1 MSVVQLSAARRG
13 AQEAVSKPLVT
24 RRVNEGFCRRVLF
37 EGPSLTLRVTTSGST
52 EILKLALIGALLVW
66 IQPAEADEI
75 QTLIESSCIDCH
87 DENTETRLDFTKLDR
102 DFEDPDTF
110 RAWVKIVD
118 RIRKGEMP
126 PASEPRPDAKAQT
139 AALTFLEKELF
150 EVNRQQQQKH
160 GRVPSRRLSR
170 LEYEHTLHD
179 LLGIGGD
186 IARYLP
192 PATKSGT
199 FDVVTAIQDMSSVHV
214 KGFLKAADV
223 ALDEAIQL
231 GAKPKMVRELD
242 YVNSRFMQMWF
253 ERPVRRGGGTV
264 FRAGDDLIMFRGQ
277 NYNLR
282 SDHNGLRIPVA
293 GRYRITVTGSAY
305 QPRSSVT
312 MSLRRQNDV
321 QGDSELF
328 AAWDVD
334 EKLRTVST
342 IKYLRPDDYFYV
354 SADEL
359 EPAPDGKVIYNS
371 QPASEFKGEGVRV
384 RRVLV
389 EGPLE
394 SRWPPQRTRS
404 LFPGVEWESAANGR
418 YHKPVTTKS
427 LYEHIR
433 DAVAALAPRAF
444 RRPVTEAEIQ
454 DLTNLSV
461 PTLKARRGFLASARV
476 PLRAILISPETLFLT
491 NETQSEEPT
500 LTDHA
505 LATRL
510 SYFLWRSPPDE
521 EMLQLASDGKL
532 SHTKT
537 QDAQVNRMLSDAR
550 SERFITE
557 FLDQWLDLELI
568 DAATPDKYLYPEYD
582 DVLRRAMLA
591 ETRLLFRHLI
601 DEDLSIANLID
612 SDFTFLNRK
621 LAEHYGIDGVKGE
634 EMRKV
639 MLDTNS
645 VRGGILAHASI
656 AKVTA
661 NGTVTTPVKRGNFVL
676 TNLLG
681 LPPSPPPPGVGSIE
695 PDTRGAA
702 TIRETLQKHQ
712 SVEAC
717 AVCHRRIDPP
727 GFAMECFDPVGTF
740 RTRYRISKG
749 VKRTADAGL
758 RFLHKDYNLGRRVDC
773 GGQMDDG
780 FTFTG
785 IRDFKQHL
793 MKSKEQ
799 VARNLVSLLITFA
812 TGAEIQFAD
821 REDVEAILDRHESA
835 NYPMR
840 SLLREVVSSRMFQCR

>member
-1 MSVVQLSAARRG
+1 MAHSARNTFVCIFLVCVA
-13 AQEAVSKPLVT
+13 SPLPNAPAT
-24 RRVNEGFCRRVLF
+24 ATDLDVL
-37 EGPSLTLRVTTSGST
+37 
-52 EILKLALIGALLVW
+52 
-66 IQPAEADEI
+66 IQ
-75 QTLIESSCIDCH
+75 SSCIDCH
-87 DENTETRLDFTKLDR
+87 DANTETRLDFTTLAT
-102 DFEDPDTF
+102 DFDEADSF
-110 RAWVKIVD
+110 RQWVKVYD
-118 RIRKGEMP
+118 RVKRGEMP
-126 PASEPRPDAKAQT
+126 PPKETQPDKAVRDNALSLLAGALEQANQRMQKT
-139 AALTFLEKELF
+139 VGRAA
-150 EVNRQQQQKH
+150 
-160 GRVPSRRLSR
+160 SRRLSR

-192 PATKSGT
+192 PENKSDT
-199 FDVVTAIQDMSSVHV
+199 FDVVSNKQEMSSVHV
-214 KGFLKAADV
+214 KGLLKAADI

-231 GAKPKMVRELD
+231 GPKPKMVHELD
-242 YVNSRFMQMWF
+242 YVNSRYMQMWF

-264 FRAGDDLIMFRGQ
+264 FRDKDDLIMFRGE

-282 SDHNGLRIPVA
+282 SDYNGLRIPVA
-293 GRYRITVTGSAY
+293 GRYRITVTGAAY

-312 MSLRRQNDV
+312 MSLKRQNDI

-328 AAWDVD
+328 SAWDVD

-394 SRWPPQRTRS
+394 TTWPPQRTRA
-404 LFPGVEWESAANGR
+404 LFPGVEWESVANGR
-418 YHKPVTTKS
+418 YYKPVTTKS
-427 LYEHIR
+427 HYEHIR
-433 DAVAALAPRAF
+433 DAVAALAPKAF
-444 RRPVTEAEIQ
+444 RRLVTDKEIE
-454 DLTNLSV
+454 DLTNLAV
-461 PTLKARRGFLASARV
+461 PSLKARHGFIASARI
-476 PLRAILISPETLFLT
+476 PLRAILVSPETLFLT
-491 NETQSEEPT
+491 NETRPMESM
-500 LTDHA
+500 LTDQA
-505 LATRL
+505 LASRL

-521 EMLQLASDGKL
+521 ELRELASAGELVD
-532 SHTKT
+532 TKT
-537 QDAQVNRMLSDAR
+537 LDAQVNRMLSDGR
-550 SERFITE
+550 SERFINE

-568 DAATPDKYLYPEYD
+568 DATTPDKYLYPEYD

-601 DEDLSIANLID
+601 DEDLSIANLIH

-621 LAEHYGIDGVKGE
+621 LAEHYGIPHIEGE
-634 EMRKV
+634 VMRKV
-639 MLDTNS
+639 VLDEDS
-645 VRGGILAHASI
+645 VRGGVLTHASI

-661 NGTVTTPVKRGNFVL
+661 NGSVTTPVKRGSFVL

-681 LPPSPPPPGVGSIE
+681 EPPNSPPPGVGSIE
-695 PDTRGAA
+695 PDTRGAT
-702 TIRETLQKHQ
+702 TIRETLAKHQ
-712 SVEAC
+712 AVESC

-727 GFAMECFDPVGTF
+727 GFALECFDPVGAF
-740 RTRYRISKG
+740 RIRYRISKG

-758 RFLHKDYNLGRRVDC
+758 RLLHKDYKPGRRVDC
-773 GGQMDDG
+773 SGQTEDG
-780 FTFTG
+780 FEFTD
-785 IRDFKQHL
+785 IRDFKRRL

-821 REDVEAILDRHESA
+821 RREVEAILQRQEA
-835 NYPMR
+835 ENYP
-840 SLLREVVSSRMFQCR
+840 LRRLIHEVVSSRMFLSR

>member
-1 MSVVQLSAARRG
+1 MMTGLARSTSVCIFLAC
-13 AQEAVSKPLVT
+13 AVSQ
-24 RRVNEGFCRRVLF
+24 
-37 EGPSLTLRVTTSGST
+37 SLCSPTFATDL
-52 EILKLALIGALLVW
+52 
-66 IQPAEADEI
+66 D
-75 QTLIESSCIDCH
+75 TLIQSSCVDCH
-87 DENTETRLDFTKLDR
+87 DANNETRLDFTTLGK
-102 DFEDPDTF
+102 DFEKAESF
-110 RAWVKIVD
+110 RKWVHVFD
-118 RIRKGEMP
+118 RIKSGEMP
-126 PASEPRPDAKAQT
+126 PPGETQPSKTARAKA
-139 AALTFLEKELF
+139 LSFLESELKR
-150 EVNRQQQQKH
+150 VNRLSQQTI
-160 GRVPSRRLSR
+160 GRVPSRRLTR

-179 LLGIGGD
+179 LLGIGCD

-192 PATKSGT
+192 PETKSDT
-199 FDVVTAIQDMSSVHV
+199 FDVVTAKQDMSSVHV
-214 KGFLKAADV
+214 KGFLKAADI

-242 YVNSRFMQMWF
+242 YVNSRYMKMWF

-264 FRAGDDLIMFRGQ
+264 FRAEDDLIMFLGE
-277 NYNLR
+277 NHNLR
-282 SDHNGLRIPVA
+282 SDHNGLRFPVA

-312 MSLRRQNDV
+312 MSLKRQNDI

-359 EPAPDGKVIYNS
+359 EPALDGKVIYNS

-384 RRVLV
+384 RKVLV

-394 SRWPPQRTRS
+394 STWPPQRTRA
-404 LFPGVEWESAANGR
+404 LFPGVEWEPVANGR
-418 YHKPVTTKS
+418 YYKPVTTRPH
-427 LYEHIR
+427 YEHIR
-433 DAVAALAPRAF
+433 DVVAVLAPRAF
-444 RRPVTEAEIQ
+444 RRPVTDEEIE
-454 DLTNLSV
+454 DLTNLAV
-461 PTLKARRGFLASARV
+461 PSLKARRGFIASARV
-476 PLRAILISPETLFLT
+476 PLRAILISPQTLFLT
-491 NETQSEEPT
+491 NETRPIEST

-505 LATRL
+505 LASRL

-521 EMLQLASDGKL
+521 ELLQLASDGIL
-532 SHTKT
+532 SDTKT
-537 QDAQVNRMLSDAR
+537 LDAQVSRMLSDGR
-550 SERFITE
+550 SERFINE

-568 DAATPDKYLYPEYD
+568 DATTPDKYLYPEYD

-621 LAEHYGIDGVKGE
+621 LAEHYGIPNVEGE

-639 MLDTNS
+639 MLPPRS
-645 VRGGILAHASI
+645 VRGGILTHASI

-661 NGTVTTPVKRGNFVL
+661 NGTVTTPVKRGSFVL
-676 TNLLG
+676 KNLLG
-681 LPPSPPPPGVGSIE
+681 LPPNPPPPGAGSIE
-695 PDTRGAA
+695 PDTRGAT
-702 TIRETLQKHQ
+702 TIRETLAKHQ
-712 SVEAC
+712 TVEAC

-727 GFAMECFDPVGTF
+727 GFALEGFDPVGTF
-740 RTRYRISKG
+740 RTRYRNSKG
-749 VKRTADAGL
+749 VKRTTNVGL
-758 RFLHKDYNLGRRVDC
+758 RFLHKDYNLGGRVDC
-773 GGQMDDG
+773 SGQTEDG
-780 FTFTG
+780 FTFTD

-793 MKSKEQ
+793 MKSREQ

-821 REDVEAILDRHESA
+821 RQEVERILNQTEGDEFG
-835 NYPMR
+835 
-840 SLLREVVSSRMFQCR
+840 LRNIIHHVVRCRMFRQQ

>member
-1 MSVVQLSAARRG
+1 MHAGREKRTQMNRSAFVRLLFVCSVSQ
-13 AQEAVSKPLVT
+13 
-24 RRVNEGFCRRVLF
+24 
-37 EGPSLTLRVTTSGST
+37 
-52 EILKLALIGALLVW
+52 LLVV
-66 IQPAEADEI
+66 PTFANDLD
-75 QTLIESSCIDCH
+75 TLIQSSCIDCH
-87 DENTETRLDFTKLDR
+87 DSNTEARLDFTKLDR
-102 DFEDPDTF
+102 DFEDANTF

-126 PASEPRPDAKAQT
+126 PASEPRPDAQTQT
-139 AALTFLEKELF
+139 AALTFLKKKLF
-150 EVNRQQQQKH
+150 EVNRRQQQEH

-192 PATKSGT
+192 PANKSGA
-199 FDVVTAIQDMSSVHV
+199 FDVVAAKQDMSSVHV

-231 GAKPKMVRELD
+231 GVKPKLVRELD

-253 ERPVRRGGGTV
+253 ERSVRRGGGTV
-264 FRAGDDLIMFRGQ
+264 FRAVDDLIMFRGQ

-354 SADEL
+354 STDEL

-384 RRVLV
+384 RKVLV

-394 SRWPPQRTRS
+394 STWPPQRTRA
-404 LFPGVEWESAANGR
+404 LFPGVKWEPVANGR
-418 YHKPVTTKS
+418 YYKPGTTTPH
-427 LYEHIR
+427 YEHIR

-444 RRPVTEAEIQ
+444 RRPVTDKEIE
-454 DLTNLSV
+454 DLTNLAV
-461 PTLKARRGFLASARV
+461 PSLNARRGFLASARV

-491 NETQSEEPT
+491 NETRPREST
-500 LTDHA
+500 LTDNA
-505 LATRL
+505 LASRL

-521 EMLQLASDGKL
+521 ELLQLASDGIL
-532 SHTKT
+532 SDTKT
-537 QDAQVNRMLSDAR
+537 LDAQVSHMLSDER
-550 SERFITE
+550 SDRFINE
-557 FLDQWLDLELI
+557 FLDQWLDLELV
-568 DAATPDKYLYPEYD
+568 DATTPDKYLYPEYD

-601 DEDLSIANLID
+601 DEDLSIANLIE

-621 LAEHYGIDGVKGE
+621 LAEHYGIEGVDGEK
-634 EMRKV
+634 MRKV
-639 MLDTNS
+639 TLDEDS
-645 VRGGILAHASI
+645 IRGGILAHASI

-661 NGTVTTPVKRGNFVL
+661 NGTVTTPVKRGSFVL

-681 LPPSPPPPGVGSIE
+681 LPPNPPPPGAGSIE
-695 PDTRGAA
+695 PYTRGAT
-702 TIRETLQKHQ
+702 TIRETLAKHQ
-712 SVEAC
+712 TVEAC

-727 GFAMECFDPVGTF
+727 GFALECFDPVGTF

-758 RFLHKDYNLGRRVDC
+758 RFLHKDYDPGGRVDC
-773 GGQMDDG
+773 SGQTEDG
-780 FTFTG
+780 FTFID
-785 IRDFKQHL
+785 IRDFKRHL

-821 REDVEAILDRHESA
+821 RQEVEAILHRHEAA
-835 NYPMR
+835 NYP
-840 SLLREVVSSRMFQCR
+840 LRRLIHEVVSSRMFQCR

>member
-1 MSVVQLSAARRG
+1 MHAGREKRTQMNRSAFVRLLFVCSVSQ
-13 AQEAVSKPLVT
+13 
-24 RRVNEGFCRRVLF
+24 
-37 EGPSLTLRVTTSGST
+37 
-52 EILKLALIGALLVW
+52 LLVV
-66 IQPAEADEI
+66 PTFANDLD
-75 QTLIESSCIDCH
+75 TLIQSSCIDCH
-87 DENTETRLDFTKLDR
+87 DSNTEARLDFTKLDR
-102 DFEDPDTF
+102 DFEDANTF

-126 PASEPRPDAKAQT
+126 PASEPRPDAQTQT
-139 AALTFLEKELF
+139 AALTFLKKKLF
-150 EVNRQQQQKH
+150 EVNRRQQQEH

-192 PATKSGT
+192 PANKSGA
-199 FDVVTAIQDMSSVHV
+199 FDVVAAKQDMSSVHV

-231 GAKPKMVRELD
+231 GVKPKLVRELD

-253 ERPVRRGGGTV
+253 ERSVRRGGGTV
-264 FRAGDDLIMFRGQ
+264 FRAVDDLIMFRGQ

-354 SADEL
+354 STDEL

-384 RRVLV
+384 RKVLV

-394 SRWPPQRTRS
+394 STWPPQRTRA
-404 LFPGVEWESAANGR
+404 LFPGVEWEPVANGR
-418 YHKPVTTKS
+418 YYKPGTTRPH
-427 LYEHIR
+427 YEHIR

-444 RRPVTEAEIQ
+444 RRPVTDKEIE
-454 DLTNLSV
+454 DLTNLAV
-461 PTLKARRGFLASARV
+461 PSLNARRGFLASARV

-491 NETQSEEPT
+491 NETRPREST
-500 LTDHA
+500 LTDNA
-505 LATRL
+505 LASRL

-521 EMLQLASDGKL
+521 ELLQLASDGIL
-532 SHTKT
+532 SDTKT
-537 QDAQVNRMLSDAR
+537 LDAQVSRMLSDER
-550 SERFITE
+550 SDRFINE
-557 FLDQWLDLELI
+557 FLDQWLDLELV
-568 DAATPDKYLYPEYD
+568 DTTTPDKYLYPEYD

-601 DEDLSIANLID
+601 DEDLSIANLIE

-621 LAEHYGIDGVKGE
+621 LAEHYGIEGVDGEK
-634 EMRKV
+634 MRKV
-639 MLDTNS
+639 TLDEDS
-645 VRGGILAHASI
+645 IRGGILAHASI

-661 NGTVTTPVKRGNFVL
+661 NGTVTTPVKRGSFVL

-681 LPPSPPPPGVGSIE
+681 LPPNPPPPGVGSIE
-695 PDTRGAA
+695 PDTRGAT
-702 TIRETLQKHQ
+702 TIRETLAKHQ
-712 SVEAC
+712 TVEAC

-727 GFAMECFDPVGTF
+727 GFALECFDPVGTF

-749 VKRTADAGL
+749 IKRTADAGL
-758 RFLHKDYNLGRRVDC
+758 RFLHKDYDPGGRVDC
-773 GGQMDDG
+773 SGQTEDG
-780 FTFTG
+780 FTFTD

-821 REDVEAILDRHESA
+821 RQEVEAILHRHEAA
-835 NYPMR
+835 NYP
-840 SLLREVVSSRMFQCR
+840 LRRLIHEVVSSRMFQCR

>member
-1 MSVVQLSAARRG
+1 MSVVQLSAARR
-13 AQEAVSKPLVT
+13 VV
-24 RRVNEGFCRRVLF
+24 
-37 EGPSLTLRVTTSGST
+37 
-52 EILKLALIGALLVW
+52 LIGALLAWV
-66 IQPAEADEI
+66 QPAEADEI
-75 QTLIESSCIDCH
+75 QPLIESSCIGCH

-102 DFEDPDTF
+102 NFEDSDTF
-110 RAWVKIVD
+110 RAWVNIVD

-126 PASEPRPDAKAQT
+126 PASEPRPDAKTQ
-139 AALTFLEKELF
+139 AAVLTFLEKELF
-150 EVNRQQQQKH
+150 EVNRRQQAVH

-192 PATKSGT
+192 SETRSGT
-199 FDVVTAIQDMSSVHV
+199 FDVVTAKQDMSSVHV
-214 KGFLKAADV
+214 KGFLKAANV

-231 GAKPKMVRELD
+231 GPKPKMVRELD
-242 YVNSRFMQMWF
+242 YVNSRYMQMWF

-264 FRAGDDLIMFRGQ
+264 FRDGDDLIMFRGQ

-334 EKLRTVST
+334 EKLRTVSAT
-342 IKYLRPDDYFYV
+342 KYLRLDDYFYV

-384 RRVLV
+384 RKVLV

-394 SRWPPQRTRS
+394 STWPPQRTRA
-404 LFPGVEWESAANGR
+404 LFPGVEWEPAANGR
-418 YHKPVTTKS
+418 YCKPVTTKS
-427 LYEHIR
+427 HYEHIR
-433 DAVAALAPRAF
+433 DTVAALAPRAF
-444 RRPVTEAEIQ
+444 RRPVTDREIRA
-454 DLTNLSV
+454 LTNLAV
-461 PTLKARRGFLASARV
+461 PTLKSRRGFIASVRV

-491 NETQSEEPT
+491 NETRPDEST

-505 LATRL
+505 LASRL
-510 SYFLWRSPPDE
+510 SYFLWRRHPDE
-521 EMLQLASDGKL
+521 ELIQLASDGIL
-532 SHTKT
+532 SDAKT
-537 QDAQVNRMLSDAR
+537 LDAQVSRMLSDAR
-550 SERFITE
+550 SERFINE

-568 DAATPDKYLYPEYD
+568 DATTPDKYLYPEYD

-601 DEDLSIANLID
+601 AEDLSIANLID

-621 LAEHYGIDGVKGE
+621 LAEHYGIPNVEGE

-639 MLDTNS
+639 TLPADS
-645 VRGGILAHASI
+645 VRGGILTHASI

-661 NGTVTTPVKRGNFVL
+661 NGSVTTPVKRGSFVL

-681 LPPSPPPPGVGSIE
+681 LPPNSPPPGVGSIE
-695 PDTRGAA
+695 PDTRGAT
-702 TIRETLQKHQ
+702 TIRETLKKHQ
-712 SVEAC
+712 SVESC

-727 GFAMECFDPVGTF
+727 GFALECFDPVGTF

-758 RFLHKDYNLGRRVDC
+758 RFLHKDYKPGRRVDC
-773 GGQMDDG
+773 RGQTEDG
-780 FTFTG
+780 FAFTD

-821 REDVEAILDRHESA
+821 RQEVESILHRHDAA
-835 NYPMR
+835 NYP
-840 SLLREVVSSRMFQCR
+840 LRQLIHEVVSSRMFQCR

>member
-1 MSVVQLSAARRG
+1 MTEHFMHAGREKRTQMNRSAFVRLLFVCSVSQ
-13 AQEAVSKPLVT
+13 
-24 RRVNEGFCRRVLF
+24 
-37 EGPSLTLRVTTSGST
+37 
-52 EILKLALIGALLVW
+52 LLVV
-66 IQPAEADEI
+66 PTFANDLD
-75 QTLIESSCIDCH
+75 TLIQSSCIDCH
-87 DENTETRLDFTKLDR
+87 DSNTEARLDFTKLDR
-102 DFEDPDTF
+102 DFEDANTF

-126 PASEPRPDAKAQT
+126 PASEPRPDAQTQT
-139 AALTFLEKELF
+139 AALTFLKKKLF
-150 EVNRQQQQKH
+150 EVNRRQQQEH

-179 LLGIGGD
+179 LLGICGD

-192 PATKSGT
+192 PANKSGA
-199 FDVVTAIQDMSSVHV
+199 FDVVAAKQDMSSVHV

-231 GAKPKMVRELD
+231 GVKPKLVRELD

-253 ERPVRRGGGTV
+253 ERSVRRGGGTV
-264 FRAGDDLIMFRGQ
+264 FRAVDDLIMFRGQ

-354 SADEL
+354 STDEL

-384 RRVLV
+384 RKVLV

-394 SRWPPQRTRS
+394 STWPPQRTRA
-404 LFPGVEWESAANGR
+404 LFPGVEWEPVANGR
-418 YHKPVTTKS
+418 YYKPGTTRPH
-427 LYEHIR
+427 YEHIR

-444 RRPVTEAEIQ
+444 RRPVTDKEIE
-454 DLTNLSV
+454 DLTNLAV
-461 PTLKARRGFLASARV
+461 PSLNARRGFLASARV

-491 NETQSEEPT
+491 NETRPREST
-500 LTDHA
+500 LTDNA
-505 LATRL
+505 LASRL

-521 EMLQLASDGKL
+521 ELLQLASDGIL
-532 SHTKT
+532 SDTKT
-537 QDAQVNRMLSDAR
+537 LDAQVSRMLSDER
-550 SERFITE
+550 SDRFINE
-557 FLDQWLDLELI
+557 FLDQWLDLELV
-568 DAATPDKYLYPEYD
+568 DATTPDKYLYPEYD

-601 DEDLSIANLID
+601 DEDLSIANLIE

-621 LAEHYGIDGVKGE
+621 LAEHYGIEGVDGEK
-634 EMRKV
+634 MRKV
-639 MLDTNS
+639 TLDEDS
-645 VRGGILAHASI
+645 IRGGILAHASI

-661 NGTVTTPVKRGNFVL
+661 NGTVTTPVKRGSFVL

-681 LPPSPPPPGVGSIE
+681 LPPNPPPPGAGSIE
-695 PDTRGAA
+695 PDTRGAT
-702 TIRETLQKHQ
+702 TIRETLAKHQ
-712 SVEAC
+712 TVEAC

-727 GFAMECFDPVGTF
+727 GFALECFDPVGTF

-758 RFLHKDYNLGRRVDC
+758 RFLHKDYDPGGRVDC
-773 GGQMDDG
+773 SGQTEDG
-780 FTFTG
+780 FTFID
-785 IRDFKQHL
+785 IRDFKRHL

-821 REDVEAILDRHESA
+821 RQEVEAILHRHEAA
-835 NYPMR
+835 NYP
-840 SLLREVVSSRMFQCR
+840 LRRLIHEVVSSRMFQCR

>member
-1 MSVVQLSAARRG
+1 MHAGREKRTQMNRSAFVRLLFVCSVSQ
-13 AQEAVSKPLVT
+13 
-24 RRVNEGFCRRVLF
+24 
-37 EGPSLTLRVTTSGST
+37 
-52 EILKLALIGALLVW
+52 LLVV
-66 IQPAEADEI
+66 PTFANDLD
-75 QTLIESSCIDCH
+75 TLIQSSCIDCH
-87 DENTETRLDFTKLDR
+87 DSNTEARLDFTKLDR
-102 DFEDPDTF
+102 DFEDANTF

-126 PASEPRPDAKAQT
+126 PASEPRPDAQTQT
-139 AALTFLEKELF
+139 AALTFLKKKLF
-150 EVNRQQQQKH
+150 EVNRLQQQEH

-192 PATKSGT
+192 PANKSGA
-199 FDVVTAIQDMSSVHV
+199 FDVVAAKQDMSSVHV

-231 GAKPKMVRELD
+231 GVKPKLVRELD

-253 ERPVRRGGGTV
+253 ERSVRRGGGTV
-264 FRAGDDLIMFRGQ
+264 FRAVDDLIMFRGQ

-354 SADEL
+354 STDEL

-384 RRVLV
+384 RKVLV

-394 SRWPPQRTRS
+394 STWPPQRTRA
-404 LFPGVEWESAANGR
+404 LFPGVEWESVANGR
-418 YHKPVTTKS
+418 YYKPGTTRPH
-427 LYEHIR
+427 YEHIR

-444 RRPVTEAEIQ
+444 RRPVTDKEIE
-454 DLTNLSV
+454 DLTNLAV
-461 PTLKARRGFLASARV
+461 PSLNARRGFLASARA

-491 NETQSEEPT
+491 NETRPREST
-500 LTDHA
+500 LTDNA
-505 LATRL
+505 LASRL

-521 EMLQLASDGKL
+521 ELLQLASDGIL
-532 SHTKT
+532 SDTKT
-537 QDAQVNRMLSDAR
+537 LDAQVSHMLSDER
-550 SERFITE
+550 SDRFINE
-557 FLDQWLDLELI
+557 FLDQWLDLELV
-568 DAATPDKYLYPEYD
+568 DATTPDKYLYPEYD

-601 DEDLSIANLID
+601 DEDLSIANLIE

-621 LAEHYGIDGVKGE
+621 LAEHYGIEGVDGEK
-634 EMRKV
+634 MRKV
-639 MLDTNS
+639 TLDEDS
-645 VRGGILAHASI
+645 IRGGILAHASI

-661 NGTVTTPVKRGNFVL
+661 NGTVTTPVKRGSFVL

-681 LPPSPPPPGVGSIE
+681 LPPNPPPPGAGSIE
-695 PDTRGAA
+695 PDTRGAT
-702 TIRETLQKHQ
+702 TIRETLAKHQ
-712 SVEAC
+712 TVEAC

-727 GFAMECFDPVGTF
+727 GFALECFDPVGTF

-758 RFLHKDYNLGRRVDC
+758 RFLHKDYDPGGRVDC
-773 GGQMDDG
+773 SGQTEDG
-780 FTFTG
+780 FTFID
-785 IRDFKQHL
+785 IRDFKRHL

-821 REDVEAILDRHESA
+821 RQEVEAILHRHEAA
-835 NYPMR
+835 NYP
-840 SLLREVVSSRMFQCR
+840 LRRLIHEVVSSRMFQCR

>member
-1 MSVVQLSAARRG
+1 MHAGREKRTQMNRSAFVRLLFVCSVSQ
-13 AQEAVSKPLVT
+13 
-24 RRVNEGFCRRVLF
+24 
-37 EGPSLTLRVTTSGST
+37 
-52 EILKLALIGALLVW
+52 LLVV
-66 IQPAEADEI
+66 PTFANDLD
-75 QTLIESSCIDCH
+75 TLIQSSCIDCH
-87 DENTETRLDFTKLDR
+87 DSNTEARLDFTKLDR
-102 DFEDPDTF
+102 DFEDANTF

-126 PASEPRPDAKAQT
+126 PASEPRPDAQTQT
-139 AALTFLEKELF
+139 AALTFLKKKLF
-150 EVNRQQQQKH
+150 EVNRRQQQEH

-192 PATKSGT
+192 PANKSGA
-199 FDVVTAIQDMSSVHV
+199 FDVVAAKQDMSSVHV

-231 GAKPKMVRELD
+231 GVKPKLVRELD

-253 ERPVRRGGGTV
+253 ERSVRRGGGTV
-264 FRAGDDLIMFRGQ
+264 FRAVDDLIMFRGQ

-354 SADEL
+354 STDEL

-384 RRVLV
+384 RKVLV

-394 SRWPPQRTRS
+394 STWPPQRTRA
-404 LFPGVEWESAANGR
+404 LFPGVKWEPVANGR
-418 YHKPVTTKS
+418 YYKPGTTTPH
-427 LYEHIR
+427 YEHIR

-444 RRPVTEAEIQ
+444 RRPVTDKEIE
-454 DLTNLSV
+454 DLTNLAV
-461 PTLKARRGFLASARV
+461 PSLNARRGFLASARV

-491 NETQSEEPT
+491 NETRPREST
-500 LTDHA
+500 LTDNA
-505 LATRL
+505 LASRL

-521 EMLQLASDGKL
+521 ELLQLASDRIL
-532 SHTKT
+532 SDTKT
-537 QDAQVNRMLSDAR
+537 LDAQVSHMLSDER
-550 SERFITE
+550 SDRFINE
-557 FLDQWLDLELI
+557 FLDQWLDLELV
-568 DAATPDKYLYPEYD
+568 DATTPDKYLYPEYD

-601 DEDLSIANLID
+601 DEDLSIANLIE

-621 LAEHYGIDGVKGE
+621 LAEHYGIEGVDGEK
-634 EMRKV
+634 MRKV
-639 MLDTNS
+639 TLDEDS
-645 VRGGILAHASI
+645 IRGGILAHASI

-661 NGTVTTPVKRGNFVL
+661 NGTVTTPVKRGSFVL

-681 LPPSPPPPGVGSIE
+681 LPPNPPPPGAGSIE
-695 PDTRGAA
+695 PDTRGAT
-702 TIRETLQKHQ
+702 TIRETLAKHQ
-712 SVEAC
+712 TVEAC

-727 GFAMECFDPVGTF
+727 GFALECFDPVGTF

-758 RFLHKDYNLGRRVDC
+758 RFLHKDYDPGGRVDC
-773 GGQMDDG
+773 SGQTEDG
-780 FTFTG
+780 FTFID
-785 IRDFKQHL
+785 IRDFKRHL

-821 REDVEAILDRHESA
+821 RQEVEAILHRHEAA
-835 NYPMR
+835 NYP
-840 SLLREVVSSRMFQCR
+840 LRRLIHEVVSSRMFQCR

>member
-1 MSVVQLSAARRG
+1 MRIDSLSQLQRNRCSSRYMPASERWQR
-13 AQEAVSKPLVT
+13 LVLIAML
-24 RRVNEGFCRRVLF
+24 VPF
-37 EGPSLTLRVTTSGST
+37 LTLFTGGLTAAELPSELTTF
-52 EILKLALIGALLVW
+52 L
-66 IQPAEADEI
+66 QN
-75 QTLIESSCIDCH
+75 SCIDCH
-87 DENTETRLDFTKLDR
+87 DSNSETNLDLTTLEFKLGQPDNFRRWVHIFDR
-102 DFEDPDTF
+102 VQ
-110 RAWVKIVD
+110 R
-118 RIRKGEMP
+118 REMP
-126 PASEPRPDAKAQT
+126 PASEPAPDAPSRSD
-139 AALTFLEKELF
+139 ALSRLHTELKEY
-150 EVNRQQQQKH
+150 NRRTQQSN

-170 LEYEHTLHD
+170 QEYEHTLHD

-192 PATKSGT
+192 PETKSDT
-199 FDVVTAIQDMSSVHV
+199 FDVVTAKQDMSSVHV
-214 KGFLKAADV
+214 KGFLKAADI

-231 GAKPKMVRELD
+231 GANPKMVRELD
-242 YVNSRFMQMWF
+242 YANSRYMKMWF

-264 FRAGDDLIMFRGQ
+264 FRAEDDLIMFRGE

-282 SDHNGLRIPVA
+282 SDHNGLRFPVA

-312 MSLRRQNDV
+312 MSLKRQNDI

-384 RRVLV
+384 RKVLV

-394 SRWPPQRTRS
+394 STWPPQRTRA
-404 LFPGVEWESAANGR
+404 LFPGIEWEPVANGR
-418 YHKPVTTKS
+418 YYTPVTTRPH
-427 LYEHIR
+427 YEHIR

-444 RRPVTEAEIQ
+444 RRPVTDKEIE
-454 DLTNLSV
+454 DLTNLAV
-461 PTLKARRGFLASARV
+461 PSLKARRGFLASARI
-476 PLRAILISPETLFLT
+476 PLRAILISPQTLFLT
-491 NETQSEEPT
+491 NETRRTEST

-505 LATRL
+505 LASRL

-521 EMLQLASDGKL
+521 ELLQLASDGIL
-532 SHTKT
+532 SDTKT
-537 QDAQVNRMLSDAR
+537 LDAQTSRMLSDRR
-550 SERFITE
+550 SERFINE

-568 DAATPDKYLYPEYD
+568 DATTPDKYLYPEYD

-621 LAEHYGIDGVKGE
+621 LAEHYGIPNVEGE

-639 MLDTNS
+639 ILPPRS
-645 VRGGILAHASI
+645 VRGGILTHASI

-661 NGTVTTPVKRGNFVL
+661 NGTVTTPVKRGSFVL
-676 TNLLG
+676 TKLLG
-681 LPPSPPPPGVGSIE
+681 LPPNPPPPGVGSIE
-695 PDTRGAA
+695 PDTRGAT
-702 TIRETLQKHQ
+702 TIRETLAKHQ
-712 SVEAC
+712 TVEAC

-727 GFAMECFDPVGTF
+727 GFALECFDPVGTY
-740 RTRYRISKG
+740 RTRYRSSKG
-749 VKRTADAGL
+749 VKRTADVGL
-758 RFLHKDYNLGRRVDC
+758 RFLHKDYNLGGRVDC
-773 GGQMDDG
+773 SGQTEDR
-780 FTFTG
+780 FTFTD

-799 VARNLVSLLITFA
+799 AARNLVSLLITFA

-821 REDVEAILDRHESA
+821 RQEVERILNQTEGDEFG
-835 NYPMR
+835 
-840 SLLREVVSSRMFQCR
+840 LRNIIYHVVRCRMFRQQ

>member
-1 MSVVQLSAARRG
+1 MHAGREKRTQMNRSAFVRLLFVCSVSQL
-13 AQEAVSKPLVT
+13 LV
-24 RRVNEGFCRRVLF
+24 
-37 EGPSLTLRVTTSGST
+37 VTTFAND
-52 EILKLALIGALLVW
+52 L
-66 IQPAEADEI
+66 D
-75 QTLIESSCIDCH
+75 TLIQSSCIDCH
-87 DENTETRLDFTKLDR
+87 DSNTEARLDFTKLDR
-102 DFEDPDTF
+102 DFEDANTF

-126 PASEPRPDAKAQT
+126 PASEPRPDAQTQT
-139 AALTFLEKELF
+139 AALTFLKKKLF
-150 EVNRQQQQKH
+150 EVNRRQQQEH

-192 PATKSGT
+192 PANKSGA
-199 FDVVTAIQDMSSVHV
+199 FDVVAAKQDMSSVHV

-231 GAKPKMVRELD
+231 GVKPKLVRELD

-253 ERPVRRGGGTV
+253 ERSVRRGGGTV
-264 FRAGDDLIMFRGQ
+264 FRAVDDLIMFRGQ

-354 SADEL
+354 STDEL

-384 RRVLV
+384 RKVLV

-394 SRWPPQRTRS
+394 STWPPQRTRA
-404 LFPGVEWESAANGR
+404 LFPGVKWEPVANGR
-418 YHKPVTTKS
+418 YYKPGTTTPH
-427 LYEHIR
+427 YEHIR

-444 RRPVTEAEIQ
+444 RRPVTDKEIE
-454 DLTNLSV
+454 DLTNLAV
-461 PTLKARRGFLASARV
+461 PSLNARRGFLASARV

-491 NETQSEEPT
+491 NETRPREST
-500 LTDHA
+500 LTDNA
-505 LATRL
+505 LASRL

-521 EMLQLASDGKL
+521 ELLQLASDGIL
-532 SHTKT
+532 SDTKT
-537 QDAQVNRMLSDAR
+537 LDAQVSHMLSDER
-550 SERFITE
+550 SDRFINE
-557 FLDQWLDLELI
+557 FLDQWLDLELV
-568 DAATPDKYLYPEYD
+568 DATTPDKYLYPEYD

-601 DEDLSIANLID
+601 DEDLSIANLIE

-621 LAEHYGIDGVKGE
+621 LAEHYGIEGVDGEK
-634 EMRKV
+634 MRKV
-639 MLDTNS
+639 TLDEDS
-645 VRGGILAHASI
+645 IRGGILAHASI

-661 NGTVTTPVKRGNFVL
+661 NGTVTTPVKRGSFVL

-681 LPPSPPPPGVGSIE
+681 LPPNPPPPGAGSIE
-695 PDTRGAA
+695 PYTRGAT
-702 TIRETLQKHQ
+702 TIRETLAKHQ
-712 SVEAC
+712 TVEAC

-727 GFAMECFDPVGTF
+727 GFALECFDPVGTF

-758 RFLHKDYNLGRRVDC
+758 RFLHKDYDPGGRVDC
-773 GGQMDDG
+773 SGQTEDG
-780 FTFTG
+780 FTFID
-785 IRDFKQHL
+785 IRDFKRHL

-821 REDVEAILDRHESA
+821 RQEVEAILHRHEAA
-835 NYPMR
+835 NYP
-840 SLLREVVSSRMFQCR
+840 LRRLIHEVVSSRMFQCR

>member
-1 MSVVQLSAARRG
+1 MTEHFMHAGREKRTQMNRSAFVRLLFVCSVSQ
-13 AQEAVSKPLVT
+13 
-24 RRVNEGFCRRVLF
+24 
-37 EGPSLTLRVTTSGST
+37 
-52 EILKLALIGALLVW
+52 LLVV
-66 IQPAEADEI
+66 PTFANDLD
-75 QTLIESSCIDCH
+75 TLIQSSCIDCH
-87 DENTETRLDFTKLDR
+87 DSNTEARLDFTKLDR
-102 DFEDPDTF
+102 DFEDANTF

-126 PASEPRPDAKAQT
+126 PASEPRPDAQTQT
-139 AALTFLEKELF
+139 AALTFLKKKLF
-150 EVNRQQQQKH
+150 EVNRRQQQEH

-192 PATKSGT
+192 PANKSGA
-199 FDVVTAIQDMSSVHV
+199 FDVVAAKQDMSSVHV

-231 GAKPKMVRELD
+231 GVKPKLVRELD

-253 ERPVRRGGGTV
+253 ERSVRRGGGTV
-264 FRAGDDLIMFRGQ
+264 FRAVDDLIMFRGQ

-354 SADEL
+354 STDEL

-384 RRVLV
+384 RKVLV

-394 SRWPPQRTRS
+394 STWPPQRTRA
-404 LFPGVEWESAANGR
+404 LFPGVKWEPVANGR
-418 YHKPVTTKS
+418 YYKPGTTTPH
-427 LYEHIR
+427 YEHIR

-444 RRPVTEAEIQ
+444 RRPVTDKEIE
-454 DLTNLSV
+454 DLTNLAV
-461 PTLKARRGFLASARV
+461 PSLNARRGFLASARV

-491 NETQSEEPT
+491 NETRPREST
-500 LTDHA
+500 LTDNA
-505 LATRL
+505 LASRL

-521 EMLQLASDGKL
+521 ELLQLASDGIL
-532 SHTKT
+532 SDTKT
-537 QDAQVNRMLSDAR
+537 LDAQVSHMLSDER
-550 SERFITE
+550 SDRFINE
-557 FLDQWLDLELI
+557 FLDQWLDLELV
-568 DAATPDKYLYPEYD
+568 DATTPDKYLYPEYD

-601 DEDLSIANLID
+601 DEDLSIANLIE

-621 LAEHYGIDGVKGE
+621 LAEHYGIEGVDGEK
-634 EMRKV
+634 MRKV
-639 MLDTNS
+639 TLDEDS
-645 VRGGILAHASI
+645 IRGGILAHASI

-661 NGTVTTPVKRGNFVL
+661 NGTVTTPVKRGSFVL

-681 LPPSPPPPGVGSIE
+681 LPPNPPPPGAGSIE
-695 PDTRGAA
+695 PDTRGAT
-702 TIRETLQKHQ
+702 TIRETLAKHQ
-712 SVEAC
+712 TVEAC

-727 GFAMECFDPVGTF
+727 GFALECFDPVGTF

-758 RFLHKDYNLGRRVDC
+758 RFLHKDYDPGGRVDC
-773 GGQMDDG
+773 SGQTEDG
-780 FTFTG
+780 FTFID
-785 IRDFKQHL
+785 IRDFKRHL

-821 REDVEAILDRHESA
+821 RQEVEAILHRHEAA
-835 NYPMR
+835 NYP
-840 SLLREVVSSRMFQCR
+840 LRRLIHEVVSSRMFQCR

>member
-1 MSVVQLSAARRG
+1 M
-13 AQEAVSKPLVT
+13 
-24 RRVNEGFCRRVLF
+24 
-37 EGPSLTLRVTTSGST
+37 
-52 EILKLALIGALLVW
+52 
-66 IQPAEADEI
+66 
-75 QTLIESSCIDCH
+75 DCH
-87 DENTETRLDFTKLDR
+87 DADTETRLDFTKLTQ
-102 DFEDPDTF
+102 DFEKADTF
-110 RAWVKIVD
+110 RQWVKVYD
-118 RIRKGEMP
+118 RVKRGEMP
-126 PASEPRPDAKAQT
+126 PPEETQPDKAVRDE
-139 AALTFLEKELF
+139 ALSLLEGELKQANQRLQ
-150 EVNRQQQQKH
+150 ETI

-192 PATKSGT
+192 PESKSGAL
-199 FDVVTAIQDMSSVHV
+199 DVVAAKQDMSSVHV
-214 KGFLKAADV
+214 KGFLKAADI

-231 GAKPKMVRELD
+231 GTKPKMVRVLD
-242 YVNSRFMQMWF
+242 YVNSRYMQMWF

-305 QPRSSVT
+305 QPRTSVT

-342 IKYLRPDDYFYV
+342 VKYLRPDDYFYV

-394 SRWPPQRTRS
+394 STWPPQRTRA
-404 LFPGVEWESAANGR
+404 LFPGVEWEPAANGR
-418 YHKPVTTKS
+418 YYKPVTTKS
-427 LYEHIR
+427 HYEHIR

-444 RRPVTEAEIQ
+444 RRPVTDKEIE
-454 DLTNLSV
+454 DLTNLAV
-461 PTLKARRGFLASARV
+461 PSLKAGHGFIASARI
-476 PLRAILISPETLFLT
+476 PLQAILISPETLFLT
-491 NETQSEEPT
+491 NETRPMKST

-505 LATRL
+505 LASRL

-521 EMLQLASDGKL
+521 ELLHLATDGKL
-532 SHTKT
+532 SDTKIL
-537 QDAQVNRMLSDAR
+537 DAQVNRILSDAR
-550 SERFITE
+550 SERFINE

-568 DAATPDKYLYPEYD
+568 DATTPDKYLYPEYD

-621 LAEHYGIDGVKGE
+621 LAEHYGIPNVVGE
-634 EMRKV
+634 EMRRV
-639 MLDTNS
+639 VLDEDS
-645 VRGGILAHASI
+645 VRGGILTHASI

-661 NGTVTTPVKRGNFVL
+661 NGSVTTPVKRGNFVL
-676 TNLLG
+676 TSLLG
-681 LPPSPPPPGVGSIE
+681 LPTNPPPPGAGSIE
-695 PDTRGAA
+695 PDTRGAT
-702 TIRETLQKHQ
+702 TIRETLEKHQ

-749 VKRTADAGL
+749 VKRAADAGL
-758 RFLHKDYNLGRRVDC
+758 RFLHKDYDPGRQVDC

-821 REDVEAILDRHESA
+821 RQEVEAILHRHENA
-835 NYPMR
+835 NYP
-840 SLLREVVSSRMFQCR
+840 LRRLIHEVVSSRMFQRR

>member
-1 MSVVQLSAARRG
+1 MTEHFMHAGREKRTQMNRSAFVRLLFVCSVSQ
-13 AQEAVSKPLVT
+13 
-24 RRVNEGFCRRVLF
+24 
-37 EGPSLTLRVTTSGST
+37 
-52 EILKLALIGALLVW
+52 LLVV
-66 IQPAEADEI
+66 PTFANDLD
-75 QTLIESSCIDCH
+75 TLIQSSCIDCH
-87 DENTETRLDFTKLDR
+87 DSNTEARLDFTKLDR
-102 DFEDPDTF
+102 DFEDANTF

-126 PASEPRPDAKAQT
+126 PASEPRPDAQTQT
-139 AALTFLEKELF
+139 AALTFLKKKLF
-150 EVNRQQQQKH
+150 EVNRRQQQEH

-192 PATKSGT
+192 PANKSGA
-199 FDVVTAIQDMSSVHV
+199 FDVVAAKQDMSSVHV

-231 GAKPKMVRELD
+231 GVKPKMVRELD

-253 ERPVRRGGGTV
+253 ERSVRRGGGTV
-264 FRAGDDLIMFRGQ
+264 FRAVDDLIMFRGQ

-354 SADEL
+354 STDEL

-384 RRVLV
+384 RKVLV

-394 SRWPPQRTRS
+394 STWPPQRTRA
-404 LFPGVEWESAANGR
+404 LFPGVEWEPVANGR
-418 YHKPVTTKS
+418 YYKPGTTRPH
-427 LYEHIR
+427 YEHIR

-444 RRPVTEAEIQ
+444 RRPVTDKEIE
-454 DLTNLSV
+454 DLTNLAV
-461 PTLKARRGFLASARV
+461 PSLNARRGFLASARV

-491 NETQSEEPT
+491 NETRPREST
-500 LTDHA
+500 LTDNA
-505 LATRL
+505 LASRL

-521 EMLQLASDGKL
+521 ELLQLASDGIL
-532 SHTKT
+532 SDTKT
-537 QDAQVNRMLSDAR
+537 LDAQVSRMLSDER
-550 SERFITE
+550 SDRFINE
-557 FLDQWLDLELI
+557 FLDQWLDLELV
-568 DAATPDKYLYPEYD
+568 DATTPDKYLYPEYD

-601 DEDLSIANLID
+601 DEDLSIANLIE

-621 LAEHYGIDGVKGE
+621 LAEHYGIEGVDGEK
-634 EMRKV
+634 MRKV
-639 MLDTNS
+639 TLDEDS
-645 VRGGILAHASI
+645 IRGGILAHASI

-661 NGTVTTPVKRGNFVL
+661 NGTVTTPVKRGSFVL

-681 LPPSPPPPGVGSIE
+681 LPPNPPPPGAGSIE
-695 PDTRGAA
+695 PDTRGAT
-702 TIRETLQKHQ
+702 TIRETLAKHQ
-712 SVEAC
+712 TVEAC

-727 GFAMECFDPVGTF
+727 GFALECFDPVGTF

-758 RFLHKDYNLGRRVDC
+758 RFLHKDYDPGGRVDC
-773 GGQMDDG
+773 SGQTEDG
-780 FTFTG
+780 FTFID
-785 IRDFKQHL
+785 IRDFKRHL

-821 REDVEAILDRHESA
+821 RQEVEAILHRHEAA
-835 NYPMR
+835 NYP
-840 SLLREVVSSRMFQCR
+840 LRRLIHEVVSSRMFQCR

>member
-1 MSVVQLSAARRG
+1 MIV
-13 AQEAVSKPLVT
+13 
-24 RRVNEGFCRRVLF
+24 RRVLQI
-37 EGPSLTLRVTTSGST
+37 PAGSRFV
-52 EILKLALIGALLVW
+52 LIVALLACAE
-66 IQPAEADEI
+66 PTEADEV
-75 QTLIESSCIDCH
+75 QTLIESSCMACH
-87 DENTETRLDFTKLDR
+87 DENTDTRLDFTKLDR
-102 DFEDPDTF
+102 DFEDADTF
-110 RAWVKIVD
+110 RTWVAVLD
-118 RIRKGEMP
+118 RIQDGEMP
-126 PASEPRPDAKAQT
+126 PASEPRPDAQT
-139 AALTFLEKELF
+139 QAAALTFLEKELF
-150 EVNRQQQQKH
+150 EVNRRQQAAH

-179 LLGIGGD
+179 LLGVGGQ
-186 IARYLP
+186 IAKFLP
-192 PATKSGT
+192 PENKAGA
-199 FDVVTAIQDMSSVHV
+199 FDVVAAKQDMSSVHV
-214 KGFLKAADV
+214 RGFLAAADA

-231 GAKPKMVRELD
+231 GPKPPLSRELD
-242 YVNSRFMQMWF
+242 YPNSRFMQMWF

-264 FRAGDDLIMFRGQ
+264 FRDGDDLIMFRGQ

-305 QPRSSVT
+305 QPRTSVT

-384 RRVLV
+384 RRVLI

-394 SRWPPQRTRS
+394 STWPPQRTRA
-404 LFPGVEWESAANGR
+404 LFPGVQWEPAANGR
-418 YHKPVTTKS
+418 YYKPVTTRS
-427 LYEHIR
+427 HYEHIR

-444 RRPVTEAEIQ
+444 RRPVTDKEIEYY
-454 DLTNLSV
+454 TNLSV
-461 PTLKARRGFLASARV
+461 PTLTARRGFLASARV
-476 PLRAILISPETLFLT
+476 SLRAILISPDTLFLM
-491 NETQSEEPT
+491 NETRPEDST

-505 LATRL
+505 LASRL
-510 SYFLWRSPPDE
+510 SYFLWRSPPDKE
-521 EMLQLASDGKL
+521 LLELASDGKL
-532 SHTKT
+532 ADTKT
-537 QDAQVNRMLSDAR
+537 LDAQVSRMLSDGR
-550 SERFITE
+550 SERFIDE
-557 FLDQWLDLELI
+557 FLDQWLELELI
-568 DAATPDKYLYPEYD
+568 DATTPDKYLYPEYD

-621 LAEHYGIDGVKGE
+621 LAEHYGIRNVEGE

-639 MLDTNS
+639 MLPPDS

-676 TNLLG
+676 TTLLG
-681 LPPSPPPPGVGSIE
+681 LPTSPPPAGAGSIE
-695 PDTRGAA
+695 PDTRGAT
-702 TIRETLQKHQ
+702 TIRETLEKHQ

-727 GFAMECFDPVGTF
+727 GFALECFDPVGTF

-749 VKRTADAGL
+749 VKRTADEGL
-758 RFLHKDYNLGRRVDC
+758 RFLHKDYDPGRRVDC

-799 VARNLVSLLITFA
+799 VARNLVALLIAFA

-821 REDVEAILDRHESA
+821 RQEVEAILHRHENA
-835 NYPMR
+835 NYP
-840 SLLREVVSSRMFQCR
+840 LRRLIHEVVSSRMFQCR

>member
-1 MSVVQLSAARRG
+1 MHAGREKRTAMNRSAFVRLLFVCSVSQ
-13 AQEAVSKPLVT
+13 
-24 RRVNEGFCRRVLF
+24 
-37 EGPSLTLRVTTSGST
+37 
-52 EILKLALIGALLVW
+52 LLVV
-66 IQPAEADEI
+66 PTFANDLD
-75 QTLIESSCIDCH
+75 TLIQSSCIDCH
-87 DENTETRLDFTKLDR
+87 DSNTEARLDFTKLDR
-102 DFEDPDTF
+102 DFEDANTF

-126 PASEPRPDAKAQT
+126 PASEPRPDAQTQT
-139 AALTFLEKELF
+139 AALTFLKKKLF
-150 EVNRQQQQKH
+150 EVNRRQQQEH

-192 PATKSGT
+192 PANKSGA
-199 FDVVTAIQDMSSVHV
+199 FDVVAAKQDMSSVHV

-231 GAKPKMVRELD
+231 GVKPKLVRELD

-253 ERPVRRGGGTV
+253 ERSVRRGGGTV
-264 FRAGDDLIMFRGQ
+264 FRAVDDLIMFRGQ

-354 SADEL
+354 STDEL

-384 RRVLV
+384 RKVLV

-394 SRWPPQRTRS
+394 STWPPQRTRA
-404 LFPGVEWESAANGR
+404 LFPGVKWEPVANGR
-418 YHKPVTTKS
+418 YYKPGTTTPH
-427 LYEHIR
+427 YEHIR

-444 RRPVTEAEIQ
+444 RRPVTDKEIE
-454 DLTNLSV
+454 DLTNLTV
-461 PTLKARRGFLASARV
+461 PSLNARRGFLASARV

-491 NETQSEEPT
+491 NETRPREST
-500 LTDHA
+500 LTDNA
-505 LATRL
+505 LASRL

-521 EMLQLASDGKL
+521 ELLQLASDGIL
-532 SHTKT
+532 SDTKT
-537 QDAQVNRMLSDAR
+537 LDAQVSHMLSDER
-550 SERFITE
+550 SDRFINE
-557 FLDQWLDLELI
+557 FLDQWLDLELV
-568 DAATPDKYLYPEYD
+568 DATTPDKYLYPEYD

-601 DEDLSIANLID
+601 DEDLSIANLIE

-621 LAEHYGIDGVKGE
+621 LAEHYGIEGVDGEK
-634 EMRKV
+634 MRKV
-639 MLDTNS
+639 TLDEDS
-645 VRGGILAHASI
+645 IRGGILAHASI

-661 NGTVTTPVKRGNFVL
+661 NGTVTTPVKRGSFVL

-681 LPPSPPPPGVGSIE
+681 LPPNPPPPGAGSIE
-695 PDTRGAA
+695 PYTRGAT
-702 TIRETLQKHQ
+702 TIRETLAKHQ
-712 SVEAC
+712 TVEAC

-727 GFAMECFDPVGTF
+727 GFALECFDPVGTF

-758 RFLHKDYNLGRRVDC
+758 RFLHKDYDPGGRVDC
-773 GGQMDDG
+773 SGQTEDG
-780 FTFTG
+780 FTFID
-785 IRDFKQHL
+785 IRDFKRHL

-821 REDVEAILDRHESA
+821 RQEVEAILHRHEAA
-835 NYPMR
+835 NYP
-840 SLLREVVSSRMFQCR
+840 LRRLIHEVVSSRMFQCR

>member
-1 MSVVQLSAARRG
+1 MSVVKLSAARR
-13 AQEAVSKPLVT
+13 VV
-24 RRVNEGFCRRVLF
+24 
-37 EGPSLTLRVTTSGST
+37 
-52 EILKLALIGALLVW
+52 LIGALLAWV
-66 IQPAEADEI
+66 QPAEADEI
-75 QTLIESSCIDCH
+75 QPLIESSCIGCH
-87 DENTETRLDFTKLDR
+87 DVNTETRLDFTKLDR
-102 DFEDPDTF
+102 DFEDANTF
-110 RAWVKIVD
+110 RAWVNIVD

-139 AALTFLEKELF
+139 AALSFLEKELF
-150 EVNRQQQQKH
+150 KVNRRQQQKR

-192 PATKSGT
+192 PATRSGM
-199 FDVVTAIQDMSSVHV
+199 FDVVTAKQDMSSVHV
-214 KGFLKAADV
+214 KGFLKAADI

-253 ERPVRRGGGTV
+253 ERSVRRGGGTV

-305 QPRSSVT
+305 QPRSSIT

-354 SADEL
+354 STDEL

-371 QPASEFKGEGVRV
+371 QPASKFKGEGVRV
-384 RRVLV
+384 RKVLV

-394 SRWPPQRTRS
+394 STWPPQRTRA
-404 LFPGVEWESAANGR
+404 LFPGVEWKPAANGR
-418 YHKPVTTKS
+418 YYQPMTTKS
-427 LYEHIR
+427 HYEHIR

-444 RRPVTEAEIQ
+444 RRPVTEKEIK
-454 DLTNLSV
+454 DLTNLAV
-461 PTLKARRGFLASARV
+461 PGLRDRRGFIASARV
-476 PLRAILISPETLFLT
+476 PLRAILVSPETLFLA
-491 NETQSEEPT
+491 NETGPGEST

-505 LATRL
+505 LASRL

-521 EMLQLASDGKL
+521 ELLELARDGKL
-532 SHTKT
+532 SKT
-537 QDAQVNRMLSDAR
+537 RTLDAQVSRMLSDPKR
-550 SERFITE
+550 DRFVHD
-557 FLDQWLDLELI
+557 FLGQWLELDRI
-568 DAATPDKYLYPEYD
+568 DATTPDAYLYPEYD

-591 ETRLLFRHLI
+591 ETREFFACLV
-601 DEDLSIANLID
+601 DENLSVANLVD
-612 SDFTFLNRK
+612 SEFTFLNRR
-621 LAEHYGIDGVKGE
+621 LAEHYAIPNVAGE

-639 MLDTNS
+639 MLPTHS
-645 VRGGILAHASI
+645 VRGGILTHASI

-661 NGTVTTPVKRGNFVL
+661 NGTVTTPVKRGRFIL

-681 LPPSPPPPGVGSIE
+681 LPPNPPPPGIGSVE
-695 PDTRGAA
+695 PDTRGAT
-702 TIRETLQKHQ
+702 TIRETLKKHK
-712 SVEAC
+712 SVKDC
-717 AVCHRRIDPP
+717 AACHRRIDPP
-727 GFAMECFDPVGTF
+727 GFAMECFDPVGNF
-740 RTRYRISKG
+740 RTRYRNSKG
-749 VKRTADAGL
+749 VERTAVVGL
-758 RFLHKDYNLGRRVDC
+758 RFLHKDYSLGQPVDC
-773 GGQMDDG
+773 TGQTEDG
-780 FTFTG
+780 FRFSD

-799 VARNLVSLLITFA
+799 VARNLVSQLITFA

-821 REDVEAILDRHESA
+821 REAVENILLATKDDG
-835 NYPMR
+835 YPLR
-840 SLLREVVSSRMFQCR
+840 SLIHHVATNRLFRNR